1 MIYLFLFI
9 AVVVI
14 GTVIKVKADSGGTAS
29 NARIRGY
36 KVVVDGDQVKSGG
49 RVIGPL
55 AGARAEIT
63 DPTSRHTITRIV
75 TVAGAMTKKTKAV
88 VVVTCANGAYRQS
101 VVDGAASVRRAQAW
115 VIRFNAIA
123 AARPAPAEPA
133 PAPSTHDAG
142 SVVVASP
149 AREFGP
155 DYAPKEDRLDQWRAE
170 HPPHHQQ
177 GE

>member
-14 GTVIKVKADSGGTAS
+14 CTVIKLKADSGGAAS

-49 RVIGPL
+49 QVIGPL

-63 DPTSRHTITRIV
+63 DPTSRHTMTRIV

-88 VVVTCANGAYRQS
+88 VVVTCASGAYRQS
-101 VVDGAASVRRAQAW
+101 VVDGAAAVRRAQAW

-123 AARPAPAEPA
+123 AAPPASVEPV
-133 PAPSTHDAG
+133 PSSTHDAG
-142 SVVVASP
+142 SVAAP
-149 AREFGP
+149 QAREFGP
-155 DYAPKEDRLDQWRAE
+155 DYASKEDRLRQGRAE
-170 HPPHHQQ
+170 RPRRDQQ
-177 GE
+177 GG